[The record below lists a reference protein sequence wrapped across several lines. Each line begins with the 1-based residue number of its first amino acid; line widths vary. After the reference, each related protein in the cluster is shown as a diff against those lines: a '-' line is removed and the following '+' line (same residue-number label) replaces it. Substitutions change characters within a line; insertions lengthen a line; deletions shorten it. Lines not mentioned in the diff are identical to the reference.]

1 MSYGEVGLGM
11 SFFVTFFSRKSQ
23 LQKRNV
29 QALFTIFIWTVNG
42 TIAYYLRIGIAGWYR
57 VTQIV
62 IATLCV
68 GSSYIILNISPNDY
82 K

>member
-42 TIAYYLRIGIAGWYR
+42 TILSIAGWYR

>member
-1 MSYGEVGLGM
+1 M

-42 TIAYYLRIGIAGWYR
+42 TILSEDRHSRMVPRY
-57 VTQIV
+57 T
-62 IATLCV
+62 
-68 GSSYIILNISPNDY
+68 